1 MIVGEYNE
9 LYDERD
15 IREKIK
21 TISQKMVFIY
31 D

>member
-9 LYDERD
+9 LFDERD
-15 IREKIK
+15 NREKIK